1 MNKSSTI
8 ESHTVDFDNPQ
19 QVEEALAHRFEN
31 LRTIEEAFEVK
42 ISSREGWVRIEGGP
56 DGVARARELILDLQ
70 AAVQTGILVRQ
81 REFDHALNNV
91 VEREG
96 LPLTVLFQEKIEVK
110 GRSRSIQPRTP
121 GQRAYILAMR
131 QHDVVFGLGPAGTG
145 KTYLAMAMAI
155 ESLRKRE
162 VSRILLTRPAV
173 EAGENLGFL
182 PGDLQEKILPYL
194 RPLYDA
200 LYDMMDFDDIQKNM
214 DRGII
219 EIAPLAYMRGR
230 TLNHSFIILDE
241 AQNTTPEQM
250 LMFLTRLGNDSKC
263 VVTGDPSQTDLPRN
277 IRSGL
282 ADAQQTLSNI
292 PGIQFVTFSR
302 RDVVRHQLVQQ
313 IIQAYENAKAIAN
326 GSDTPQASHVDA
338 PVRLHGNSDSEH
350 TPNGSVH

>member
-1 MNKSSTI
+1 MNRSTI
-8 ESHTVDFDNPQ
+8 ESFTVEFDNPQ
-19 QVEEALAHRFEN
+19 QVAEALAQRYEN
-31 LRTIEEAFEVK
+31 LQAIEESFEVK
-42 ISSREGWVRIEGGP
+42 VSSREGWIRIEGPP
-56 DGVARARELILDLQ
+56 DGVARARELIEDLQ
-70 AAVQTGILVRQ
+70 AAVQTGILIRQ
-81 REFDHALNNV
+81 REFEHALQNV
-91 VEREG
+91 LDREG
-96 LPLTVLFQEKIEVK
+96 MPLTVLFQEKIEVK
-110 GRSRSIQPRTP
+110 GRSKTILPRTP
-121 GQRAYILAMR
+121 GQRMYILAMR
-131 QHDVVFGLGPAGTG
+131 QHDIVFGLGPAGTG

-155 ESLRKRE
+155 EALKKRE

-277 IRSGL
+277 MKSGL
-282 ADAQQTLSNI
+282 VDAQGTLAGI
-292 PGIQFVTFSR
+292 PGIQFTTFTR

-313 IIQAYENAKAIAN
+313 IIQAYETAKAAN
-326 GSDTPQASHVDA
+326 NGNGTNSSSSS
-338 PVRLHGNSDSEH
+338 PVPSSAKKKPAEKDSSPE
-350 TPNGSVH
+350 SQSS